1 MESSGLPPPAAISKV
16 PEVKMVSTSK
26 TPSDSAPSFESSVGS
41 VSSVEVS
48 VSDEFVTTSDDSSS
62 VSSVSASAVP
72 VSVSY
77 THLRAHETG

>member
-26 TPSDSAPSFESSVGS
+26 TPSDSAPSVDSPVGS

-48 VSDEFVTTSDDSSS
+48 VSDEFVSSSDDSSS
-62 VSSVSASAVP
+62 APSVSVSVVP
-72 VSVSY
+72 VSSIS
-77 THLRAHETG
+77 REA